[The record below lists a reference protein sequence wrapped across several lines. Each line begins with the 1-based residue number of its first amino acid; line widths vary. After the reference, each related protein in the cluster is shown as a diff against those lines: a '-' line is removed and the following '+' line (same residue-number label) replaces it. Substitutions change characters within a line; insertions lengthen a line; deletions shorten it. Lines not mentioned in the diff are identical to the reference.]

1 MDRMRRKGRKANGD
15 VFRGFIRRRVL
26 NPFPGTGY
34 HRLTRSDI
42 EYTALMAHAQL
53 PSNHYGVLLKIGR
66 LPWLLPSRGAAH
78 VRDADALA
86 FRVHAANE
94 FINDLRHVSRRLD
107 ASGALNVRRQSW
119 SPCGSPFQADGAC
132 AYEIASPIASA
143 KRYHI
148 GFSILVLEH
157 SFYLGGS

>member
-1 MDRMRRKGRKANGD
+1 MDRVRRKGRKANGD

-34 HRLTRSDI
+34 HRLARSDI
-42 EYTALMAHAQL
+42 ECPSLMAHAQL
-53 PSNHYGVLLKIGR
+53 PSNHDGVLLKIGR
-66 LPWLLPSRGAAH
+66 LPWLLPSRGTAH
-78 VRDADALA
+78 VRDADALT

-94 FINDLRHVSRRLD
+94 FINHLGHVSRRLD

-119 SPCGSPFQADGAC
+119 SPCGGTFQADGAC
-132 AYEIASPIASA
+132 AFEIASPIASA

-148 GFSILVLEH
+148 GFSIPVLQYSSIWEQ
-157 SFYLGGS
+157 S